1 MRRLWL
7 ALLILPIF
15 LHGETSSA
23 ASICQSLFIEK
34 PTFKTRL
41 KAFTKTSV
49 DFFIKNLT
57 YIDTD
62 PGAVIAGTSKA
73 YLTPN
78 GLTKTVKKLHGPV
91 HHAEVHGMNHT
102 KSQGDAQKFYQEVID
117 GLDPVKFP
125 QWLIVGPGLAHVHFQ
140 HLLNKSYPQLAKCVV
155 AVEPMQNLTDNQI
168 VAYAKNFFTK
178 RGVFSSI
185 N

>member
-1 MRRLWL
+1 MSALTIWL
-7 ALLILPIF
+7 DSHEAKIYQF
-15 LHGETSSA
+15 S
-23 ASICQSLFIEK
+23 
-34 PTFKTRL
+34 
-41 KAFTKTSV
+41 
-49 DFFIKNLT
+49 
-57 YIDTD
+57 
-62 PGAVIAGTSKA
+62 
-73 YLTPN
+73 PN